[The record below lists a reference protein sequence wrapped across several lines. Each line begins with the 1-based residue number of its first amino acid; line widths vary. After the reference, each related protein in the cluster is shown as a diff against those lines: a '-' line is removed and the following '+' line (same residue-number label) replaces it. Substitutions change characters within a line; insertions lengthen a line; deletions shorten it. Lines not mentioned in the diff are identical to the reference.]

1 MTALELVSA
10 VESDENSPNCAL
22 AVDFAKDGIL
32 AEIADKL
39 DFQVR
44 KHKISYK
51 GLCDIFE
58 RVRKK
63 NNLRRPKRE
72 RTLPQL
78 LTQNELDRFFGVI
91 KNVEHEVMMRFL
103 LTTAIRVNELCN
115 VKVAHLDLDNSTA
128 RIEQGKGAK
137 DRQVLF
143 PASLRL
149 VLSTYLQAHPRNEY
163 LFESGRFQKYSPR
176 RIQQIM
182 REYGREAGL
191 GARVHPHLFRHQFL
205 TFATRSGLSDAQI
218 QLISGHS
225 SKKSLEI
232 YQHLSLVDVAQAY
245 QQAVKG
251 MAI

>member
-1 MTALELVSA
+1 MTALELVLA
-10 VESDENSPNCAL
+10 VESNENSPNCAL

-91 KNVEHEVMMRFL
+91 KNVDHEVMMRFL

-149 VLSTYLQAHPRNEY
+149 VLSPYLQAHPRNEY
-163 LFESGRFQKYSPR
+163 LFESRRF
-176 RIQQIM
+176 
-182 REYGREAGL
+182 
-191 GARVHPHLFRHQFL
+191 H
-205 TFATRSGLSDAQI
+205 
-218 QLISGHS
+218 
-225 SKKSLEI
+225 
-232 YQHLSLVDVAQAY
+232 
-245 QQAVKG
+245 
-251 MAI
+251 